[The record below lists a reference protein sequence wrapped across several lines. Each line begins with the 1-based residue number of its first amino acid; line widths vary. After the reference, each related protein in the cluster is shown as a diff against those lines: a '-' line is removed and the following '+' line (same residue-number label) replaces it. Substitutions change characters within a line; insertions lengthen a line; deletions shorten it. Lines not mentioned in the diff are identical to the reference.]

1 MLRRIG
7 KILDTTL
14 NVLMAVELAFMC
26 ILVFGNVVLRY
37 GFNSG
42 ITWSEEMSRF
52 LFIWLSFFGAIG
64 ALKDNNHLGVD
75 ILLKKLPPRAKQVV
89 FIISNAIILYVLYLL
104 LDGSWKITLSS
115 IGSRAPATGLPMA
128 FIYGTGLVVSIGMGI
143 VTLFHI
149 YQALFRPE
157 AIDELTRMKESEEEI
172 IAVAHS
178 EATELPQER
187 KQDAVG
193 GER

>member
-1 MLRRIG
+1 MAA
-7 KILDTTL
+7 TL
-14 NVLMAVELAFMC
+14 ALMC

-52 LFIWLSFFGAIG
+52 LFIWMSFFGAIG
-64 ALKDNNHLGVD
+64 ALKDNDHLGVD
-75 ILLKKLPPRAKQVV
+75 TLLRKLPPRAKQMV
-89 FIISNAIILYVLYLL
+89 FVISNVIVLYVLYLL

-143 VTLFHI
+143 IVLFHI
-149 YQALFRPE
+149 YQALFRPG
-157 AIDELTRMKESEEEI
+157 AIDELTKMKESEEEL

-178 EATELPQER
+178 EETEAPQER
-187 KQDAVG
+187 KQGVVG